1 MNHFISEV
9 PVFERISRFSRVFLK
24 KTAVS
29 LWTAVNEKTRVSW
42 RKNARLFIY
51 YSSFNGKQDFTPVK
65 RQPLERKPRNLLTRS
80 HSAENRE

>member
-24 KTAVS
+24 KTVVS
-29 LWTAVNEKTRVSW
+29 LWTAVNEKTRVFS
-42 RKNARLFIY
+42 FIVRVLMET
-51 YSSFNGKQDFTPVK
+51 GIFTPVK
-65 RQPLERKPRNLLTRS
+65 RQPLERKPRNQLTRS

>member
-29 LWTAVNEKTRVSW
+29 RQSGVNEKTRVSW

-51 YSSFNGKQDFTPVK
+51 CSSFNGNRDFYSGETSAAGAETAESADSESF
-65 RQPLERKPRNLLTRS
+65 RRK
-80 HSAENRE
+80 